1 MNASELVGEIERVLV
16 PCLVDV
22 GCKLLGATILWVV
35 GG

>member
-1 MNASELVGEIERVLV
+1 MNTSELIAEIERVLM
-16 PCLVDV
+16 PYLVHV